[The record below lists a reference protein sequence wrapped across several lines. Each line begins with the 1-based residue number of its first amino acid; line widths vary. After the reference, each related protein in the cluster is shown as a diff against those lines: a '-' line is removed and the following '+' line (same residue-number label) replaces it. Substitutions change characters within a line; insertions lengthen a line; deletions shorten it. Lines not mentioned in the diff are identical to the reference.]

1 MRSNSLSRLSHA
13 ESAARGAS
21 LILAITLLLPVSL
34 HSQTWQL
41 VWSDEFNGSA
51 NTSPSSQN
59 WAFNTGGGGWGNQEL
74 ETYTSSTNNV
84 YQDGTGNLVIR
95 AMFTPGV
102 GYTSGRLTTQNSMLA
117 SYGRV
122 EARIKLPTGKGVWP
136 SFWMLGN
143 TISKVGWP
151 ECGEIDI
158 MENLGDQPGMV
169 HGAVHGPGYQT
180 GVGVSNVL
188 ASKHFSADFH
198 VFGVVWSPNSVQFQ
212 VDSVTY
218 ATLTPASLPAGAP
231 WVFNQPFFLLLN
243 VAVGGTWSG
252 YPDST
257 TVFPQSMLVDYV
269 RYYRDTSLP
278 VINPGQVLNS
288 STFTSLVAPG
298 SVVAVSGTGFSQAT
312 STNLLTTHL
321 PTSFV
326 GTSIMLDG
334 KPAAL
339 VSVSPTLIL
348 AQVPWETSK
357 GKPVSVQ
364 VIRDGQGSNTE
375 TINTTDS
382 TPSLLLQNGVATA
395 WCLSGA
401 PRAGTTCS
409 VFGDGFGPLV
419 TTLPNGYP
427 APANGNSV
435 QTSCQLTIGGVSA
448 KVLYCGLAPG
458 LFVNRLDFVY
468 PYGVP
473 RLTSTTKALLTIGSK
488 WFSFQ
493 IPSPQ

>member
-1 MRSNSLSRLSHA
+1 MHSDFSLRFSNLNSASRASSLL
-13 ESAARGAS
+13 
-21 LILAITLLLPVSL
+21 LAIALLIPVSL
-34 HSQTWQL
+34 SGQTWQL
-41 VWSDEFNGSA
+41 VWSDEFNGAA
-51 NTSPSSQN
+51 NSSPSSQN
-59 WAFNTGGGGWGNQEL
+59 WAFHTGGGGWGNQEL

-84 YQDGTGNLVIR
+84 YQDGNGNLVIR

-102 GYTSGRLTTQNSMLA
+102 GYTSGRLTTQNTMLA

-158 MENLGDQPGMV
+158 MENIGDQPGMV
-169 HGAVHGPGYQT
+169 HSTIHGPGYQN
-180 GVGVSNVL
+180 GIGVSNSL
-188 ASKHFSADFH
+188 PSTSFSSDFH

-218 ATLTPASLPAGAP
+218 ATMTPASLPAGAA

-269 RYYRDTSLP
+269 RYYRDTSVP
-278 VINPGQVLNS
+278 AINPGQVLNS

-298 SVVAVSGTGFSQAT
+298 SVVAISGTGFSQAT
-312 STNLLTTHL
+312 STNLLTTRL

-326 GTSIMLDG
+326 GTSLMVDD

-339 VSVSPTLIL
+339 ISVSPTLIL
-348 AQVPWETSK
+348 AQVPWDTAK
-357 GKPVSVQ
+357 DKPVGVQ
-364 VIRDGQGSNTE
+364 VIRNGYGSNTE
-375 TINTTDS
+375 TINVTGS
-382 TPSLLLQNGVATA
+382 TPSVLLQNGVATT

-401 PRAGTTCS
+401 PKAGTTCT

-419 TTLPNGYP
+419 TPLQNGYP
-427 APANGNSV
+427 APANGDPL
-435 QTSCQLTIGGVSA
+435 QATCQLSIRGINA
-448 KVLYCGLAPG
+448 KVSYCGLAPG

-468 PYGVP
+468 PSGVP
-473 RLTSTTKALLTIGSK
+473 RVPSTAAAILTIGSK
-488 WFSFQ
+488 SFSFQ
-493 IPSPQ
+493 MPAPQ